1 MNRKFWHFDTD
12 VYKMHVGL
20 YLGELAKCDPKWLQG
35 RIKAAWP
42 GIAPSDDEC
51 ALDLPAA
58 DEGVYADS
66 LTVHVPSGHVVR
78 IVRIPQFR
86 KNVASDH
93 AVLAHETLH
102 LAASALAWY
111 GVKEPEGESEA
122 LAYLFETVYA
132 RFLDILYKANYKE
145 DTDDKRTGVS
155 PQGSEGPAR

>member
-42 GIAPSDDEC
+42 EIAPSPDEGE
-51 ALDLPAA
+51 LDFPKA

-122 LAYLFETVYA
+122 LAYLFEAVYG
-132 RFLDILYKANYKE
+132 RFLDILYK
-145 DTDDKRTGVS
+145 R
-155 PQGSEGPAR
+155 

>member
-1 MNRKFWHFDTD
+1 MSPSFWHFDTD
-12 VYKMHVGL
+12 VYHMHVGL
-20 YLGELAKCDPKWLQG
+20 YLGELAKCDPGWMQR

-42 GIAPSDDEC
+42 DIAPSDDEGQ
-51 ALDLPAA
+51 LDFPVP

-66 LTVHVPSGHVVR
+66 LTVHVPSGHAIR

-86 KNVASDH
+86 ISGTLGQVAHDH

-122 LAYLFETVYA
+122 LAYLFEAVYG
-132 RFLDILYKANYKE
+132 RFLDILYK
-145 DTDDKRTGVS
+145 R
-155 PQGSEGPAR
+155 

>member
-20 YLGELAKCDPKWLQG
+20 YLGEPAKCDPKWLQG

-42 GIAPSDDEC
+42 GIAPSDDEG

-58 DEGVYADS
+58 DEGVYADC

-86 KNVASDH
+86 IRGARGDIAYDH
-93 AVLAHETLH
+93 AALAHETLH

-111 GVKEPEGESEA
+111 GVKEREGESEA

-132 RFLDILYKANYKE
+132 RFLDILYKQE
-145 DTDDKRTGVS
+145 EKR
-155 PQGSEGPAR
+155 R